1 MWTFLTFLI
10 SLTATFL
17 LIEGLLPRLRSEGI
31 VGRDVN
37 KPDKPEVPEMG
48 GLAIVL
54 GLCTGL
60 LFMLGMK
67 TFVGIFKSVDSNP
80 LLMALLT
87 TFIIATVGFI
97 DDLVGVRQGLKTAV
111 PLFASV
117 PLMMIQAGQ
126 THLGLP
132 LLNIRIEFGFLYP
145 LLLVPVGVTGAA
157 NAVNMLA
164 GFNGLETGMAAVAFL
179 SLGGIAFFLGKA
191 TSLLIL
197 VAAFGAVVATL
208 YFNWFP
214 ARILIGDVGTFSIG
228 ALIASAVIIGNFE
241 FAGVVII
248 VPYAA
253 DFLIKAFNGFPSEGW
268 WGEEE
273 DGKLYCPEGP
283 PKGLAQLVMKITGG
297 ISERS
302 LVLVLIGIEGIF
314 GLLAVLFYLY

>member
-1 MWTFLTFLI
+1 MWSFLTFVI
-10 SLTATFL
+10 SLTSTYF
-17 LIEGLLPRLRSEGI
+17 LIEALLPRLESRGI
-31 VGRDVN
+31 VGEDVN
-37 KPDKPEVPEMG
+37 KPKRPEVAEMG
-48 GLAIVL
+48 GLAMVL
-54 GLCTGL
+54 GLATGL
-60 LFMLGMK
+60 LFMMGLK
-67 TFVGIFKSVDSNP
+67 TFVGIFKSVNSIP
-80 LLMALLT
+80 LSMALLT
-87 TFIIATVGFI
+87 VFIIATIGFI
-97 DDLVGVRQGLKTAV
+97 DDLLGIQQAIKASV

-117 PLMMIQAGQ
+117 PLMMIEAGQ

-132 LLNIRIEFGFLYP
+132 LIDFRIEFGLFYP
-145 LLLVPVGVTGAA
+145 LVLIPLGVTGAA

-164 GFNGLETGMAAVAFL
+164 GFNGLESGMAAVAFL
-179 SLGGIAFFLGKA
+179 SLGAVAFFLGEA

-228 ALIASAVIIGNFE
+228 ALIASAVIIGNYE

-248 VPYAA
+248 IPYLA

-268 WGEEE
+268 WGELE

-297 ISERS
+297 ISEQF
-302 LVLVLIGIEGIF
+302 LVLTLIGIEAVF
-314 GLLAVLFYLY
+314 GLLAVVFYL

>member
-1 MWTFLTFLI
+1 MWSFLTFSISLI
-10 SLTATFL
+10 STFL
-17 LIEGLLPRLRSEGI
+17 LIKGLLPRLKSEGI
-31 VGRDVN
+31 VGEDVN
-37 KPDKPEVPEMG
+37 KPQRPEIPEMG

-54 GLCTGL
+54 GLCSGL
-60 LFMLGMK
+60 LFMMGLK
-67 TFVGIFKSVDSNP
+67 TFLGIFKSVNSNSV
-80 LLMALLT
+80 LMALLT

-97 DDLVGVRQGLKTAV
+97 DDLVGVRQGLKAAV

-132 LLNIRIEFGFLYP
+132 LVDIRIEFGLLYP
-145 LLLVPVGVTGAA
+145 LVLIPFGITGAA

-164 GFNGLETGMAAVAFL
+164 GFNGLESGMAAVSFL
-179 SLGGIAFFLGKA
+179 ALGAIAFFLGEA

-228 ALIASAVIIGNFE
+228 AIIASAVIIGNYE

-248 VPYAA
+248 IPYLV
-253 DFLIKAFNGFPSEGW
+253 DFFLKALNGFPSEDW
-268 WGEEE
+268 WGELK
-273 DGKLYCPEGP
+273 DGKLHCPEGF
-283 PKGLAQLVMKITGG
+283 PKGLAQLIMKITGG
-297 ISERS
+297 ITEQY
-302 LVLVLIGIEGIF
+302 LVLVLIGIEAVF
-314 GLLAVLFYLY
+314 GLLAVLFYL